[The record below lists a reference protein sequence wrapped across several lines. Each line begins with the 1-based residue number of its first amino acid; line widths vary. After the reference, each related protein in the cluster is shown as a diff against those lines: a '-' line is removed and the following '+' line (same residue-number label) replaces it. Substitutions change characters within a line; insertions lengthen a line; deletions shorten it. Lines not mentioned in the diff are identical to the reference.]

1 MNWEVITTTIA
12 NFCTWE
18 MLGTILNCIKETCT
32 FITSTL
38 VSLIAIYTFYRT
50 FISKKIKF
58 LAYGKGSSVWEG
70 ENVSVSIQN
79 WTLSTI
85 GIESIS
91 LIFDD
96 KYSVL
101 VKKFDEPF
109 VLEPLKSATIKSDNF
124 TDNPILSGV
133 KYLHMSKKLYI
144 ETGADVIIS
153 KMKKQHKKKHL
164 YQPTTNFAC
173 KSGNN
178 LVTQAM
184 RYMVMI
190 LKDNKVV
197 QEIIILKNG
206 SMNCVIN
213 GVSALPPEAMRD
225 TKTVQDYFNMLLNDE
240 SINVN
245 VYNYSVETLCQN

>member
-1 MNWEVITTTIA
+1 MNWEPITVIIT

-18 MLGTILNCIKETCT
+18 MFRSMLNSIKEICT

-70 ENVSVSIQN
+70 ENVSVIIQN

-85 GIESIS
+85 GIKSIS

-109 VLEPLKSATIKSDNF
+109 VLEPLRSATIKSDNF
-124 TDNPILSGV
+124 TYNPILSEV
-133 KYLHMSKKLYI
+133 KYLNMSKKLYI
-144 ETGADVIIS
+144 ETGTDVIIS
-153 KMKKQHKKKHL
+153 KMKKQLKKKYL
-164 YQPTTNFAC
+164 YQPTTNFEC

-178 LVTQAM
+178 LVTQDM

-190 LKDNKVV
+190 VKDNKVV

-213 GVSALPPEAMRD
+213 GGNALPPEAMRD
-225 TKTVQDYFNMLLNDE
+225 TKTVQDYFNILLNDE
-240 SINVN
+240 GIKVN
-245 VYNYSVETLCQN
+245 VSNYSVETLC

>member
-1 MNWEVITTTIA
+1 
-12 NFCTWE
+12 
-18 MLGTILNCIKETCT
+18 MLGTILKYIKEICT

-58 LAYGKGSSVWEG
+58 LAYGIGSSVWEG
-70 ENVSVSIQN
+70 ENISVSIQN

-96 KYSVL
+96 KYAVL

-109 VLEPLKSATIKSDNF
+109 VLEPLQSATVKSDNF
-124 TDNPILSGV
+124 TDNALLSGV
-133 KYLHMSKKLYI
+133 EYLNMSKKLYI
-144 ETGADVIIS
+144 KTGSYIIIS
-153 KMKKQHKKKHL
+153 KMKKARKRKHTL
-164 YQPTTNFAC
+164 SSYQPVTNFEC
-173 KSGNN
+173 KNGDN

-184 RYMVMI
+184 RYMVTI
-190 LKDNKVV
+190 IKDHKIV

-213 GVSALPPEAMRD
+213 GWNALPPEAMRD
-225 TKTVQDYFNMLLNDE
+225 IKTVQNYFNKLLNDE
-240 SINVN
+240 SMQVK